1 MEQVIKTM
9 TVGRIEK
16 EGKRLLLYESKI
28 DKGGVF
34 FEYHVVAPAKFKVKV
49 GDQIQYEP
57 YYDLSFGWVIEK

>member
-16 EGKRLLLYESKI
+16 KVKDSLYESKI

-49 GDQIQYEP
+49 RDRFNMNHI
-57 YYDLSFGWVIEK
+57 